1 MNIDYT
7 VHIWQ
12 EADQYIAHAMPLDVI
27 SSGRS
32 VEEARHALQEAVE
45 LFLETAEEINTLDEL
60 LQEAGY
66 TFRHDGWISPAWVA
80 VERHSVLVGA

>member
-7 VHIWQ
+7 IHIWK
-12 EADQYIAHAMPLDVI
+12 EEDQYIAHAMPLDVM
-27 SSGRS
+27 SSGRTIEDS
-32 VEEARHALQEAVE
+32 RAALVEAVE

-66 TFRHDGWISPAWVA
+66 VFSKKGWVSPAWVA
-80 VERHSVLVGA
+80 VERHTTLVGA